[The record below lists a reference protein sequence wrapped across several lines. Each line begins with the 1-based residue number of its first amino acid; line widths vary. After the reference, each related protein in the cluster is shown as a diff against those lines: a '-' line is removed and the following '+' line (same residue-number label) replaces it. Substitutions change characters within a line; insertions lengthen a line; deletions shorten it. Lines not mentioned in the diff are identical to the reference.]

1 MPEPG
6 FDTHNGCADARIA
19 SIVYGNKFLT
29 YGSLGGDPYSEALN
43 LINIL
48 NKPSLTSVIPHIRFF
63 QTPAVNQE
71 SQEISSWHWKKEL
84 STQEDLLY
92 NEEDQ
97 VQELIFRIRTSL
109 NITCRESLANRLVT
123 LFNDAREEDFN
134 NVGIDADSLRNFYKF
149 LQLRPNLK
157 FPAISLT
164 PDCNIYASWRPK
176 KNWVFSVH
184 FIPTGDTRFVI
195 FKPND
200 RHPERQVRL
209 SGITTTDILLET
221 VAPNG
226 VLDWILE

>member
-1 MPEPG
+1 MPELG
-6 FDTHNGCADARIA
+6 FDTHNGCADTIKA

-29 YGSLGGDPYSEALN
+29 YSSPGGDPYSEALS

-48 NKPSLTSVIPHIRFF
+48 NKPSLASVFPQIRFF

-71 SQEISSWHWKKEL
+71 SQEISSWNWKKEPF
-84 STQEDLLY
+84 TQADLLY
-92 NEEDQ
+92 EEEDQ

-123 LFNDAREEDFN
+123 LFNDAKEEDFN
-134 NVGIDADSLRNFYKF
+134 NVGIDADSLQNFYKF

-157 FPAISLT
+157 VPSISLT
-164 PDCNIYASWRPK
+164 PDCHIYASWRPK

-184 FIPTGDTRFVI
+184 FIPTGDTRFVL
-195 FKPND
+195 FKPNN

-209 SGITTTDILLET
+209 SGSTTTDMLLET